1 MTKTIKEIQEEIIEE
16 FSKYADWSDIEN
28 DNNKYFHLI
37 ELGRAL
43 PPIDAT
49 MKSEKNIIDGCQ
61 SKVWLT
67 AKVENDKMIY
77 FADSNTEI
85 TKGIISLL
93 IRVFSNQTPDDI
105 INANMDFLKEMGL
118 ENHLS
123 PTRANG
129 LIIMIKQM
137 KLYALASK
145 ARLSNKKV

>member
-1 MTKTIKEIQEEIIEE
+1 MTKTIKEIQQEIIEE

-37 ELGRAL
+37 EIGRAL
-43 PPIDAT
+43 PSID
-49 MKSEKNIIDGCQ
+49 EKIKTNNNLIDGCQ
-61 SKVWLT
+61 SKVWLS
-67 AKVENDKMIY
+67 AKHENGKIIF

-137 KLYALASK
+137 KTYALA
-145 ARLSNKKV
+145 LKKINTK